1 MEKNKTGHAILIT
14 RKEIEKREEER
25 KKQKKNLIINLVLS
39 IIIAVVTYI
48 ISRKIISSLIAF
60 AVVII
65 LAEASL
71 FIKEFMKK
79 SVRIKK
85 MEEVFPDFIE
95 LMASNLR
102 AGMTIDRA
110 LLLSSRKE
118 FSPLDEE
125 ILNLGKDII
134 TGKEINTALTAMAA
148 RIKSDKITKTIT
160 VINSGIKSGGNL
172 AIILEETAVN
182 MRERSFMEKRA
193 ASNVLMYIIFIFFA
207 VAAGAPAL
215 FSLSSVLVQILTSIL
230 GDIPQID
237 TSAATSLPFTLTSI
251 DISPEFVM
259 YFSLIF
265 LIAID
270 IMASL
275 LLGLVNKGE
284 EKAGLKYAIPLIL
297 LSMVVFF
304 TVRFFLSSYF
314 SDLIG

>member
-1 MEKNKTGHAILIT
+1 MEKDKTKHAILIT

-48 ISRKIISSLIAF
+48 VSRKIISSLIAF

-118 FSPLDEE
+118 FAPLDEE

-160 VINSGIKSGGNL
+160 VINSGIRSGGNL

-182 MRERSFMEKRA
+182 MRERSFIEKRA

-304 TVRFFLSSYF
+304 TVRFFLTSYF